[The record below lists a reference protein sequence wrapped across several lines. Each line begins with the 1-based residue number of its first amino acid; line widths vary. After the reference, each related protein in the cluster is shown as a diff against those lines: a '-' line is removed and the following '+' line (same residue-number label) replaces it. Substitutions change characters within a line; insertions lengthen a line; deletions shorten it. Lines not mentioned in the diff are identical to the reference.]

1 MKLMQA
7 AKKILKMAEIE
18 TNRRKSL
25 KMESQK
31 YKKIKQQQ

>member
-1 MKLMQA
+1 MQA
-7 AKKILKMAEIE
+7 TTKILKMTEIE

-25 KMESQK
+25 KMENQK